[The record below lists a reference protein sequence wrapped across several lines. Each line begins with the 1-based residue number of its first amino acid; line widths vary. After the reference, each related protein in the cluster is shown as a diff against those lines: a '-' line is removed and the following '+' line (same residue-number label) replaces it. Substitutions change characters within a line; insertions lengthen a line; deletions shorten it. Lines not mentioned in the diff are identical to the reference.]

1 MARGNPPGFSERTD
15 MILIEN
21 REMIFLN
28 RENYIGT
35 TFDNNSTVRQF
46 KVKRQSIDGVD
57 IASLL
62 FDLQI
67 RYEDTDTSD
76 TMTLEKEEHPDYIL
90 LTWTVPASV
99 SSHQGA
105 NRIGIKGY
113 EINGALKWSTY
124 PAFVFVEDFPD
135 HPEPSDEELTIIEQ
149 LRAKLAQYE
158 AGYDATVEATQNAVL
173 ATGEAKR
180 AASDADTAAGTA
192 NNLVEE
198 IEDKLR
204 KGELTGPEGPQGP
217 KGERGPQGESGVMAQ
232 SSGMFSLYLDPATG
246 DLYADY
252 PDEDHPPQFE
262 YESSTGNLY
271 YITPE
276 PEGE

>member
-90 LTWTVPASV
+90 LTWTVPASI

-113 EINGALKWSTY
+113 ELNGALKWSTY

-149 LRAKLAQYE
+149 LRAKVAQYE

-204 KGELTGPEGPQGP
+204 